1 MYARAVDQADAR
13 LQELR
18 QEERVEL
25 GLAAVALA
33 ASLVSTEVL
42 PELTAPLFIGGLVVG
57 LLGLRTLWRRWDLL
71 ERLSGERDAHVISEV
86 RALAVREATME
97 RRECFAALIRIKVR
111 EAELRSD
118 ARVLVVADEL
128 EALAS
133 ELENPELTLEAAAGV
148 ACARLLS
155 DVARSPLLNPALP
168 AEDLRSRVRQIRSG
182 LGRLDLGQPEPGAQ
196 VL

>member
-1 MYARAVDQADAR
+1 M
-13 LQELR
+13 
-18 QEERVEL
+18 
-25 GLAAVALA
+25 LAAVALA

-182 LGRLDLGQPEPGAQ
+182 LGRLDLGQREPGAQ

>member
-118 ARVLVVADEL
+118 ARVLVVANEL

-155 DVARSPLLNPALP
+155 DVARSPLLNAALP

-182 LGRLDLGQPEPGAQ
+182 LRRLDLGQPEPGAQ

>member
-1 MYARAVDQADAR
+1 VYARAVDQADAR
-13 LQELR
+13 LRELR
-18 QEERVEL
+18 QEERAEL
-25 GLAAVALA
+25 ALAAVALS
-33 ASLVSTEVL
+33 ASLISTQVL
-42 PELTAPLFIGGLVVG
+42 PVLTAPLFIGGLVVG
-57 LLGLRTLWRRWDLL
+57 LLGLRTLWLRWDLL

-111 EAELRSD
+111 EAEFRSD

-133 ELENPELTLEAAAGV
+133 ELEDPELTLEAAAGV

-155 DVARSPLLNPALP
+155 DVEQSPLLNHALP
-168 AEDLRSRVRQIRSG
+168 AEDLRSRVCQIRSG
-182 LGRLDLGQPEPGAQ
+182 LRRLDLGQREPRAQ

>member
-1 MYARAVDQADAR
+1 MHARAVDQADAR
-13 LQELR
+13 LRELR

-25 GLAAVALA
+25 ALAAVALA
-33 ASLVSTEVL
+33 ASLISTEVL

-97 RRECFAALIRIKVR
+97 RRECFAALIRIKAR

-148 ACARLLS
+148 GCARLLS
-155 DVARSPLLNPALP
+155 DVARSPLLNAALP

-182 LGRLDLGQPEPGAQ
+182 LRRLDLGQPEPGAQ